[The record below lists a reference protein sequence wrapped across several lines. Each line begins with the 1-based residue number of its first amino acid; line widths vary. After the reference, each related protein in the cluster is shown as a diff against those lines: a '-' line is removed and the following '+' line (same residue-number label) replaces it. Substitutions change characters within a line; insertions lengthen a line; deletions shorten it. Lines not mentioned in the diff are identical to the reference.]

1 MSRTTYF
8 NGLAAEEIA
17 ERVYRDLGFE
27 VLEKRWRSEA
37 GEVDLIV
44 QKDALLVFIE
54 VKARRSHETA
64 AASIS
69 QKQWLRIMA
78 SAELFV
84 SRNGFPPLTDLR
96 FDAALI
102 DQTGV
107 CKIIENAPVF

>member
-1 MSRTTYF
+1 MTRTTYF

-17 ERVYRDLGFE
+17 QRFYLEQSFE
-27 VLEKRWRSEA
+27 VLETRWRSEA
-37 GEVDLIV
+37 GEIDLIV
-44 QKDALLVFIE
+44 QKDRLLVFVE
-54 VKARRSHETA
+54 VKARKTHDTA

-84 SRNGFPPLTDLR
+84 SEKGFPPLTDLR